1 LSKWEEGEKISP
13 KECRSVNNRHAGAE
27 IVQNVVMTP
36 RRIPAQLARIR
47 VLSAGPTVVRTLARS
62 VNLEPHKASGRAAPQ
77 GGAFMR
83 SIKGELERKRSAL
96 KIAIHSSMD
105 SNRDTDHFRELAK
118 DPYGSAS
125 LTHDDEIAAAVV
137 DRRAREL
144 QQVNSAL
151 EDIEAGRYGVCRD
164 CGEEIAEA
172 RLRVLPFA
180 TRCVACQAE
189 LETRRRAA

>member
-1 LSKWEEGEKISP
+1 
-13 KECRSVNNRHAGAE
+13 
-27 IVQNVVMTP
+27 
-36 RRIPAQLARIR
+36 
-47 VLSAGPTVVRTLARS
+47 
-62 VNLEPHKASGRAAPQ
+62 
-77 GGAFMR
+77 MR
-83 SIKGELERKRSAL
+83 SIKRELERKRSAL
-96 KIAIHSSMD
+96 TEAIHSSMD
-105 SNRDTDHFRELAK
+105 STREADHFRELAK

-125 LTHDDEIAAAVV
+125 LTHDEEIAAAVV

-164 CGEEIAEA
+164 CGSEIAEA

-189 LETRRRAA
+189 LETISRAA

>member
-1 LSKWEEGEKISP
+1 
-13 KECRSVNNRHAGAE
+13 
-27 IVQNVVMTP
+27 
-36 RRIPAQLARIR
+36 
-47 VLSAGPTVVRTLARS
+47 
-62 VNLEPHKASGRAAPQ
+62 
-77 GGAFMR
+77 MR
-83 SIKGELERKRSAL
+83 SIKRELERKRSAL
-96 KIAIHSSMD
+96 KVAIHSSMD